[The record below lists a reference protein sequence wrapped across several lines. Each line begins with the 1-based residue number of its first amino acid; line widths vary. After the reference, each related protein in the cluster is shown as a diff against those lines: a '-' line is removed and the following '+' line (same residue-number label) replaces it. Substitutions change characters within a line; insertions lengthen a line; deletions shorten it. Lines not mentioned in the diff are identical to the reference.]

1 MRRDARRT
9 IGVDREDGEFFY
21 RLTLELK
28 AKRVLEIGT
37 SAGSGGD
44 WFAMAL
50 KKTGGRLITLEIDP
64 QRHAEAVGNFAA
76 MGFAEVVEARLAN
89 ALLKVAR
96 IDHPFDIVWIDARKP
111 GYLCDFER
119 VLPKVCCGGAILA
132 HNTRNAAF
140 TLRPLLERIRN
151 DPAVRAEFLPQSP
164 QGLLINGDEKRGQT
178 PLAPFPTVSVPIS
191 HAAGRRRVES
201 AGRTRTEKWGQTR
214 TAPFPRASV
223 PVSEGP
229 L

>member
-9 IGVDREDGEFFY
+9 MSVDRQDGEFFY

-28 AKRVLEIGT
+28 AKPVLEIGT

-64 QRHAEAVGNFAA
+64 QRHAEAVRNFAA
-76 MGFAEVVEARLAN
+76 MGFAKVVEARLAN
-89 ALLKVAR
+89 ALVKVAR

-111 GYLCDFER
+111 GYLCDFEL

-140 TLRPLLERIRN
+140 TLRPFLERIRN
-151 DPAVRAEFLPQSP
+151 DPAVRTEFLPQSP
-164 QGLLINGDEKRGQT
+164 QGLSISWKR
-178 PLAPFPTVSVPIS
+178 
-191 HAAGRRRVES
+191 
-201 AGRTRTEKWGQTR
+201 
-214 TAPFPRASV
+214 
-223 PVSEGP
+223 
-229 L
+229 